1 MRSKI
6 FGLHHIG
13 IHVSD
18 LEAGRR
24 FYETVFGFEVIG
36 VDRWD
41 EGNADINAYV
51 GLDESSADSYM
62 LRGANIYIEIWA
74 YRSPTPIAAPR
85 PTLASDLGYTH
96 ICFQVEDFDEALD
109 AFLTAGGTLIKP
121 LTSARPGG
129 ARMHYCRDPF
139 GNIVEILQVHRRA
152 TGRLGHLPAISSEG
166 TYADATDQYYLLE
179 NGAYVGMR
187 YKAELEHQLTVHPGA
202 DAPDP

>member
-1 MRSKI
+1 MATRRENIVRSKI

-62 LRGANIYIEIWA
+62 LRGANI
-74 YRSPTPIAAPR
+74 
-85 PTLASDLGYTH
+85 
-96 ICFQVEDFDEALD
+96 
-109 AFLTAGGTLIKP
+109 
-121 LTSARPGG
+121 
-129 ARMHYCRDPF
+129 
-139 GNIVEILQVHRRA
+139 
-152 TGRLGHLPAISSEG
+152 
-166 TYADATDQYYLLE
+166 
-179 NGAYVGMR
+179 
-187 YKAELEHQLTVHPGA
+187 
-202 DAPDP
+202 